1 MKKFFVLLLI
11 VTLAAFVFVGCDL
24 IPSEGEGEGEPE
36 KPAVSVSVEGEV
48 LVGGYTYVQG
58 GVNKVQGGVNKEI
71 TVTLSTPAKGSVM
84 VYLSPCMGDY
94 SKQPIDYYGIPVVLV
109 PNADRTVWSG
119 FAKFGYSYNGYDN
132 YSECCATLIRVEL
145 GECETCWY
153 DFAVIVDSEAPTATM
168 CVTADACTCEGCELT
183 FKSITTSACV
193 PEGCC
198 YDDCSGIAGWSL
210 DIYCGNPFKDCC
222 TIPCAEPI
230 FSTSGTGCPIEVTT
244 SCLKACS
251 DSNGY
256 LAIFKIWDK
265 VGNKVEKGA
274 WIKMNGC
281 SIASTA
287 CYNGICVDPWDL
299 KTTCKGW
306 DTCEEVCD

>member
-1 MKKFFVLLLI
+1 MKKIFVLLLI

-24 IPSEGEGEGEPE
+24 IPSEGEGEGEGPIPE
-36 KPAVSVSVEGEV
+36 VSVSVEGEV
-48 LVGGYTYVQG
+48 PVGGYTY
-58 GVNKVQGGVNKEI
+58 VQGGVNKEI

-119 FAKFGYSYNGYDN
+119 FAKFGYGYDD
-132 YSECCATLIRVEL
+132 SSSGCCATLIRVEL

-153 DFAVIVDSEAPTATM
+153 DFAVIVDSEPPTATM
-168 CVTADACTCEGCELT
+168 CVTADECTCEGCELT
-183 FKSITTSACV
+183 FKSITTKECV

-210 DIYCGNPFKDCC
+210 DIYCGDPFDECC
-222 TIPCAEPI
+222 ALPCSEPI
-230 FSTSGTGCPIEVTT
+230 FSTSGTDCPIEVTT
-244 SCLKACS
+244 SCLKECPEKE
-251 DSNGY
+251 DY

-274 WIKMNGC
+274 WIEMDGC
-281 SIASTA
+281 SVTKTE
-287 CYNGICVDPWDL
+287 CYEESDCIDPWDL
-299 KTTCKGW
+299 KTTCKDW
-306 DTCEEVCD
+306 NTCEEVCSLP

>member
-48 LVGGYTYVQG
+48 PVGGYTY
-58 GVNKVQGGVNKEI
+58 VQGGVNKEI

-119 FAKFGYSYNGYDN
+119 FAKFGYGYDD
-132 YSECCATLIRVEL
+132 SSSGCCATLIRVEL

-168 CVTADACTCEGCELT
+168 CVTADECTCEGCELT
-183 FKSITTSACV
+183 FKSITTSECV

-210 DIYCGNPFKDCC
+210 DIYCGDPFDDCC
-222 TIPCAEPI
+222 AIPCVEPI

-244 SCLKACS
+244 SCLKACEE
-251 DSNGY
+251 DNY

-274 WIKMNGC
+274 WIIMGDGC
-281 SIASTA
+281 VITRTA
-287 CYNGICVDPWDL
+287 CYFGKCIDPWDL
-299 KTTCKGW
+299 KTTCKGL
-306 DTCEEVCD
+306 DTCEEVCINPVP